1 VVPKFLRRKFA
12 GVQQPLGRWI
22 LRHVAEFTVLSP
34 AILVTWLW
42 LKLRRKEVLII
53 GRLSNTISAFVGPLE
68 PEIRRRSAE
77 RSSLK
82 RAVVLNLS
90 ADANSQIRRMY
101 DRVVKIYG
109 AEAKL
114 RRRFIWWASQKAIIR
129 RELVEIQSDP
139 MWTEAIPSISFSAE
153 EESEGQRF
161 LDKHLLV
168 KNNYVCYTV
177 RTESY
182 YLARMSEGVILKP
195 QTLRNPSEHTYLD
208 VAKSLTSN
216 GMPILR
222 MGKDL
227 SSKLEKIKHSMVI
240 DYASDF
246 RNDFLDVFLIKY
258 CKYAFVGNTGIV
270 WLRWLWNLPNVHGD
284 SYLIA
289 RNQIKGDLLVLQRVW
304 LERENRFATFKEML
318 LMPGYSEEKHQ
329 ERLGVSL
336 IKNTVEEIK
345 AVCDEMNARIDG
357 TWVTTEEDEELQ
369 RRYQELIV
377 KYSSKPHWN
386 GGGRIGAQFLR
397 ENRDLLRE

>member
-1 VVPKFLRRKFA
+1 MVPKFLRRKFA

-22 LRHVAEFTVLSP
+22 LRHVAEFIVLSP

-42 LKLRRKEVLII
+42 LKFRRKEVLII
-53 GRLSNTISAFVGPLE
+53 GRLSNTISAFIGPLE
-68 PEIRRRSAE
+68 PEMRRRFAE
-77 RSSLK
+77 PSSMK

-114 RRRFIWWASQKAIIR
+114 RRRFTWWASQKGVSR
-129 RELVEIQSDP
+129 RELVETQSDQ
-139 MWTEAIPSISFSAE
+139 MWIKGVPSISFLAE

-161 LDKHLLV
+161 LDNHLLV

-195 QTLRNPSEHTYLD
+195 QTLRNPSEHTYLE

-216 GMPILR
+216 GMSILR

-227 SSKLEKIKHSMVI
+227 SSKLEKMRYPRVI

-246 RNDFLDVFLIKY
+246 RNDFLDIFLIKY

-289 RNQIKGDLLVLQRVW
+289 RNQIKGDLFVLQRVW

-329 ERLGVSL
+329 EYLGVRL
-336 IKNTVEEIK
+336 VKNTVEEIK

-377 KYSSKPHWN
+377 KYSNKPEWN
-386 GGGRIGAQFLR
+386 GRGRIGAQFLR
-397 ENRDLLRE
+397 ENQDLLRE